1 MVRDEF
7 LLGVEHWK
15 VWTGRKIAEPI
26 KLRIPEPTLQS
37 ASRPRKGVGKL
48 RTRQLGYGGEAP
60 LAKRET
66 AQISK

>member
-15 VWTGRKIAEPI
+15 VSTGSNLAKPI
-26 KLRIPEPTLQS
+26 KLRIPETK
-37 ASRPRKGVGKL
+37 AW
-48 RTRQLGYGGEAP
+48 QLGYGGEAP